1 MAGLRR
7 QTVAQSGVEDVYVE
21 DVMINKACHRDER
34 RAEGDGCLVATAY
47 GHVVN
52 TF

>member
-7 QTVAQSGVEDVYVE
+7 QTMAQSGVEDV
-21 DVMINKACHRDER
+21 MINKVCHRDER
-34 RAEGDGCLVATAY
+34 RAEGDCSLVATVY
-47 GHVVN
+47 GHAVN

>member
-7 QTVAQSGVEDVYVE
+7 QTMAQSGVEDLCVE
-21 DVMINKACHRDER
+21 DVMINKVCHRDER
-34 RAEGDGCLVATAY
+34 RAEGDCSLVATVY
-47 GHVVN
+47 GHAVN